1 MGRSDRVWRQ
11 LGRTDPY
18 SAIINHDSQAGFFE
32 SGERHVE
39 EVLQLVDR
47 LSPAFRPSSV
57 LDFGCGVGRLVIPFA
72 GRFDE
77 VVGVDVSEAML
88 EEARRNAGAQG
99 CSNVDF
105 ATDLALLGHRRTFDL
120 VHSYI
125 VLQHIP
131 ERRGLAILAQLV
143 DLIGPGGVGAIH
155 VQYARDASRLRACG
169 HWLRL
174 RMPFGRTIG
183 NLAQGLPA
191 RSPLVEMHTYDA
203 GDVLRLLQTK
213 GCREALLSFT
223 SDTGGF
229 LGLMIVFAR
238 PSEAS

>member
-1 MGRSDRVWRQ
+1 
-11 LGRTDPY
+11 
-18 SAIINHDSQAGFFE
+18 
-32 SGERHVE
+32 
-39 EVLQLVDR
+39 LQLVGR
-47 LSPAFRPSSV
+47 IFPGFRPSSV

-77 VVGVDVSEAML
+77 VIGVDVSEAML

-99 CSNVDF
+99 RSNVDF
-105 ATDLALLGHRRTFDL
+105 ATDLALFGDRTFDL

-183 NLAQGLPA
+183 NLTQGLPA
-191 RSPLVEMHTYDA
+191 GAPLVEMHTYDV

-213 GCREALLSFT
+213 GCRESLLSFT
-223 SDTGGF
+223 NDTGGF
-229 LGLMIVFAR
+229 LGAMIVFAR
-238 PSEAS
+238 PSETS